1 VGVGTFPD
9 ERALPLRARARLAVK
24 AQVAEIALELFLSQ
38 GFEQTTIDQIAKAAG
53 MSRATFFRYFPTKED
68 VVLGMAEDYARHAR
82 DALEQRPDNEPVWTA
97 LRNALE
103 PAVREQG
110 KDVAAAL
117 QTARAVVQSPS
128 VRSRYQ
134 ERYWQ
139 WRDLL
144 HPEVVRRIAPADLA
158 KADPGASAL
167 IASALSCLDA
177 AIESWVAC
185 DGAVPLP
192 QLLDRAMDA
201 VHTLEPAP
209 ATPRPDTDKTG

>member
-1 VGVGTFPD
+1 MVGASPG
-9 ERALPLRARARLAVK
+9 EQALPLRTRTRLAVK
-24 AQVAEIALELFLSQ
+24 AQVAEIALELFLSH

-68 VVLGMAEDYARHAR
+68 VVLVMAEDYARHAR
-82 DALEQRPDNEPVWTA
+82 DALERRPDDEPVWTA
-97 LRNALE
+97 LRHALE

-117 QTARAVVQSPS
+117 QTARAIVQSPS

-139 WRDLL
+139 WRELL
-144 HPEVVRRIAPADLA
+144 HPEVVRRIAPADLS

-177 AIESWVAC
+177 AIETWVKC
-185 DGAVPLP
+185 DGTVPLP
-192 QLLDRAMDA
+192 QLLDEAMGA
-201 VHTLEPAP
+201 VRSLDPAP
-209 ATPRPDTDKTG
+209 TPRRR